1 MNRSADLERRY
12 RRLLAFYPRKFRAE
26 NSEEV
31 LAVLLDCAQDGQT
44 RPGRGATADLLKG
57 ALWMRLRPP
66 GTQPRAL
73 VVAVRLML
81 GCAVLEFVALLYVTA
96 GTFIVRDEFRH
107 ALPAATAADWQALA
121 SRLTAD
127 RIAAPILLVL
137 WLWMALYNS
146 RGNDLA
152 RFSYFAFSALM
163 ILLAIVSAAD
173 GLLRIAPVAAVI
185 DLAQCAAALTALVL
199 IFTPQASRFYQRQ
212 EPNPLSTSH

>member
-1 MNRSADLERRY
+1 MNGSADLERRY

-26 NSEEV
+26 NSEEI

-44 RPGRGATADLLKG
+44 RPGPGAAADLLKG

-66 GTQPRAL
+66 GTPPRAL
-73 VVAVRLML
+73 VAAVRLML
-81 GCAVLEFVALLYVTA
+81 ACAVLEFVALLYVTA
-96 GTFIVRDEFRH
+96 GTFFIRDEFRH
-107 ALPAATAADWQALA
+107 ALPSATAADWQALA

-127 RIAAPILLVL
+127 RIVAPILLLL

-163 ILLAIVSAAD
+163 ILLAIVSLAD
-173 GLLRIAPVAAVI
+173 GLFRIAPVAAVI
-185 DLAQCAAALTALVL
+185 DLAQCAAALAALVL
-199 IFTPQASRFYQRQ
+199 IFTPQASRYYQHH
-212 EPNPLSTSH
+212 EPNPLSAAH

>member
-1 MNRSADLERRY
+1 MNGSADLERRY

-26 NSEEV
+26 NSEEI
-31 LAVLLDCAQDGQT
+31 LAVLLDCAQDGQI

-73 VVAVRLML
+73 VAAVRLIL
-81 GCAVLEFVALLYVTA
+81 ACAVLEFAALLYVTA
-96 GTFIVRDEFRH
+96 GTFIIRDEFRH

-121 SRLTAD
+121 SRLTVD
-127 RIAAPILLVL
+127 RVAAPVLLVL

-152 RFSYFAFSALM
+152 RFSYFAFTALM
-163 ILLAIVSAAD
+163 TLLGIVSVAD
-173 GLLRIAPVAAVI
+173 GLFRIAPVAAAI
-185 DLAQCAAALTALVL
+185 DLTQSAAGLAALVL
-199 IFTPQASRFYQRQ
+199 IFTPRASRYYPHH
-212 EPNPLSTSH
+212 EPNPLSTAH